1 MHSEHDQTI
10 GIISVGIGNGESI
23 LSMLNAFFLAFHRD
37 GVDPTLAHPSL
48 ATQSGHGVLRCGHI
62 LNDTLTVNDQTDVRN
77 HAQKLG
83 KSSWIEVFGV
93 HWYCKLSSVM

>member
-1 MHSEHDQTI
+1 MVDVAPIENCVVI
-10 GIISVGIGNGESI
+10 GD
-23 LSMLNAFFLAFHRD
+23 LKQFLNFLLAFHRD

-48 ATQSGHGVLRCGHI
+48 ATQSGHGVLRRGHI

-83 KSSWIEVFGV
+83 KSGWIEVFGV